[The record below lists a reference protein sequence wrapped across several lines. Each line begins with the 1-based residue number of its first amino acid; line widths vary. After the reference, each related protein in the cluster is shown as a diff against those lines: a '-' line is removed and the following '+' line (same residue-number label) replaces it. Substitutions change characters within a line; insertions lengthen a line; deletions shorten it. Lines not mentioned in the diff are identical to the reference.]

1 MTDFFVS
8 AHMWWQYV
16 VLLAVIVSLFFA
28 FRSAMMDS
36 TAEAVYRVTA
46 VTVDIQVA
54 LGIIIW
60 LANSGWSLGFVQG
73 WLHPILGLAALGV
86 LHAFVGRARKG
97 HPEVANRTVRIGL
110 IIAIVLVVAAI
121 GIAEMA

>member
-16 VLLAVIVSLFFA
+16 VLLAVILSLFFA

-36 TAEAVYRVTA
+36 TAETVYRVTA

-54 LGIIIW
+54 LGVVIW

>member
-16 VLLAVIVSLFFA
+16 VLLAVVVSLVFA
-28 FRSAMMDS
+28 FRSSMMDS
-36 TAEAVYRVTA
+36 TAETVYRVTA
-46 VTVDIQVA
+46 VTVDVQVA
-54 LGIIIW
+54 LGIVIW
-60 LANSGWSLGFVQG
+60 LANSAWNLSFMQA
-73 WLHPILGLAALGV
+73 WIHPIVGLAALGV
-86 LHAFVGRARKG
+86 LHAFIGRARKG

-110 IIAIVLVVAAI
+110 LVAIVLVVGAI

>member
-1 MTDFFVS
+1 MTEFFIS

-16 VLLAVIVSLFFA
+16 VLIAVVVSLFFA
-28 FRSAMMDS
+28 FRNAMMDS
-36 TAEAVYRVTA
+36 TAETVYRVTA

-54 LGIIIW
+54 LGLVIW
-60 LANSGWSLGFVQG
+60 LAESGWSLDFMQG

-86 LHAFVGRARKG
+86 LHAFVGKARKG
-97 HPEVANRTVRIGL
+97 HPEMANRTVRIGL

>member
-16 VLLAVIVSLFFA
+16 VLLAVVVSLFFA

-36 TAEAVYRVTA
+36 TAETVYRVTA

-54 LGIIIW
+54 LGIVIW
-60 LANSGWSLGFVQG
+60 LANSGWSLDFMQG

-97 HPEVANRTVRIGL
+97 HPEVANRTVRTGL

>member
-1 MTDFFVS
+1 MTDFFIN

-16 VLLAVIVSLFFA
+16 VLLAVVVSLFFA

-36 TAEAVYRVTA
+36 TAETVYRVTA

-54 LGIIIW
+54 LGLVIW
-60 LANSGWSLGFVQG
+60 LANSGWSLTFMQG
-73 WLHPILGLAALGV
+73 WVHPILGLAALGV

-97 HPEVANRTVRIGL
+97 HPEVANRMVRTGL

>member
-1 MTDFFVS
+1 MIEFFVS

-36 TAEAVYRVTA
+36 TAETVYRVTA
-46 VTVDIQVA
+46 VTVDVQVA
-54 LGIIIW
+54 LGLVIW
-60 LANSGWSLGFVQG
+60 LANSGWSLDFMQG

-97 HPEVANRTVRIGL
+97 HPEVANRTVRTGL

>member
-16 VLLAVIVSLFFA
+16 VLLAVVVSLFFA

-36 TAEAVYRVTA
+36 TAETIYRVTA
-46 VTVDIQVA
+46 VTVDVQVA
-54 LGIIIW
+54 LGLIIW
-60 LANSGWSLGFVQG
+60 FANSGWSLGFVQG

-97 HPEVANRTVRIGL
+97 HPEVANRTVRTGL

>member
-1 MTDFFVS
+1 MTEFFVS

-16 VLLAVIVSLFFA
+16 VLLAVVVSLFFA

-36 TAEAVYRVTA
+36 TAETVYRVTA
-46 VTVDIQVA
+46 VTVDVQVA
-54 LGIIIW
+54 LGLVIW
-60 LANSGWSLGFVQG
+60 LANSGWSLDFMQG

-97 HPEVANRTVRIGL
+97 HPEVANRTVRTGL

>member
-1 MTDFFVS
+1 MTDFFIN

-16 VLLAVIVSLFFA
+16 VLLAVVVSLFFA
-28 FRSAMMDS
+28 FRKAMMDS
-36 TAEAVYRVTA
+36 TAETVYRVTA

-54 LGIIIW
+54 LGLVIW
-60 LANSGWSLGFVQG
+60 LADSGWSLNFMQG
-73 WLHPILGLAALGV
+73 WLHPIFGLAAVGV

-97 HPEVANRTVRIGL
+97 HPEVANRTVRTGL

>member
-1 MTDFFVS
+1 MTEFFVN

-16 VLLAVIVSLFFA
+16 VLLAVVVSLFFA
-28 FRSAMMDS
+28 FRSAMMNS
-36 TAEAVYRVTA
+36 TAETVYRVTA

-54 LGIIIW
+54 LGLVIW
-60 LANSGWSLGFVQG
+60 LANSGWSLNFMQG

-97 HPEVANRTVRIGL
+97 HPEVANRTVRTGL